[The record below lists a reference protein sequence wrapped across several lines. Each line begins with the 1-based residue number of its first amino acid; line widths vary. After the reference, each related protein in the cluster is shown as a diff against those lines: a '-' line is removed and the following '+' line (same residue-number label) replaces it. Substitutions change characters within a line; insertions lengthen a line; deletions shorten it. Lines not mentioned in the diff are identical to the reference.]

1 MSGERGMARRRSQ
14 QLAVSVG
21 VRAAQVLL
29 SEEMGEHADEA
40 AAALG
45 LGLMYGVVLPYSRT
59 HELEADRLGVEV
71 MRSAGYEPRDAV
83 SFWQRL
89 TARSASSTQPMAWL
103 STHPTDEERLRA
115 LKHLVPA

>member
-1 MSGERGMARRRSQ
+1 MSQ

-45 LGLMYGVVLPYSRT
+45 LGLMYGVVLRVLAHART
-59 HELEADRLGVEV
+59 
-71 MRSAGYEPRDAV
+71 
-83 SFWQRL
+83 
-89 TARSASSTQPMAWL
+89 
-103 STHPTDEERLRA
+103 
-115 LKHLVPA
+115 